1 MRQGVTISASGD
13 TDEVDHYLLKRGQL
27 MNSDNRTGI
36 FQKPLMALLLAFS
49 AAFVAAPLAQ
59 ARVVVETRSDLGI
72 IKGIVRDAGGTP
84 IADATVAI
92 FRAGTVKL
100 LKQVKSAS
108 DGSFLTKI
116 IPGTYTILAVAQG
129 FNPVTLKAV
138 EVERSAELVYG
149 FNLERAGS
157 GNTLPEKRLD
167 RNNSK
172 WPIRAA
178 QMQRSI
184 YQHGDG
190 NAPVVASTTSD
201 DDTET
206 SDITEPDSKGRVT
219 GVVET
224 YFGTSRDG
232 QFEGVNFAALLPVS
246 NASSLVIAGQTGRGK
261 AAPQRFE
268 ADLKF
273 RPSAGHQVRVNTSFG
288 KLGTITSQNR
298 QKSLGQ
304 LSFQALDE
312 WNVREGVIVVYGIDY
327 SRFVGAGNDYSIS
340 PRLGFQY
347 DIDPKTRLRAAY
359 TTQTQEKTWSQ
370 AVDLEDGSIEF
381 SEPVAVDDLVVTN
394 NKPRMNKSSRVEF
407 GIERVLDNKSSVEAD
422 AFVDT
427 TLGRGVGLIN
437 IPFDALDGNFGEF
450 VSNQQGRSTGVRVVY
465 TRRLN
470 GRYSTSAG
478 YAFGNGQKLSAAAI
492 SNPANLFDSGFFQ
505 TLFGQFEADL
515 KTGTNVKTIFRLSPQ
530 ATVFAIDPFQGRLA
544 IYDPTLSVLVTQ
556 SLPNLGF
563 PFHAEAIVDA
573 RNLFGFQTGVS
584 NEEGALRLNSQGR
597 ALRGGILVRF

>member
-1 MRQGVTISASGD
+1 MI
-13 TDEVDHYLLKRGQL
+13 
-27 MNSDNRTGI
+27 SDNRTGI
-36 FQKPLMALLLAFS
+36 FQKPLMALLLVFS
-49 AAFVAAPLAQ
+49 AAFVVAPAAH
-59 ARVVVETRSDLGI
+59 ARIIVEKRGDLGI
-72 IKGIVRDAGGTP
+72 IKGIVRDGGGNP

-92 FRAGTVKL
+92 FKAGTAKL

-138 EVERSAELVYG
+138 EVERSSELVYG

-167 RNNSK
+167 RNSSK
-172 WPIRAA
+172 WSIRAA

-190 NAPVVASTTSD
+190 NAPAVADATPD
-201 DDTET
+201 DETET
-206 SDITEPDSKGRVT
+206 ADATEPESTGRVT

-224 YFGTSRDG
+224 YFGTSRNG
-232 QFEGVNFAALLPVS
+232 QFSGLNFAALLPVS
-246 NASSLVIAGQTGRGK
+246 DSSSLVIAGQTGRGK

-273 RPSAGHQVRVNTSFG
+273 RPSAKHQVRVNTSFG
-288 KLGTITSQNR
+288 KLGTVAVQHQER
-298 QKSLGQ
+298 SLGQ
-304 LSFQALDE
+304 VSFQALDE

-370 AVDLEDGSIEF
+370 AVDLEDSSISF
-381 SEPVAVDDLVVTN
+381 TDPVAVEDLVVTN
-394 NKPRMNKSSRVEF
+394 NKPQMNKSSRVEF
-407 GIERVLDNKSSVEAD
+407 GIERVLDNNSSVEAN

-437 IPFDALDGNFGEF
+437 IPFDALDGNFSDF

-470 GRYSTSAG
+470 GHYSTSAG
-478 YAFGNGQKLSAAAI
+478 YAFGSGQKLSEKAI
-492 SNPANLFDSGFFQ
+492 SNPANVFDNGFFQ
-505 TLFGQFEADL
+505 TVFGQFEADL
-515 KTGTNVKTIFRLSPQ
+515 KTGTTVKTIFRLSPQ

-556 SLPNLGF
+556 NLPNLGF

-573 RNLFGFQTGVS
+573 RNLFGFQTGVTG
-584 NEEGALRLNSQGR
+584 EEGSLKLNSQGR